1 MVCIFGGEQFMN
13 TTQIEEMGINQ
24 LEHLFLRT
32 KFIRPVLNKMDK
44 YPIWDGEII
53 VYKTQNMDKEN
64 IYFRIPVQV
73 KSELI
78 KTKQDMN
85 KYSISLL
92 DLEKYSTEGGVL
104 FIKVIYDENNDKSY
118 FYMKNIMKGDISDI
132 LKSVSKKQETKKI
145 ELMEVSVNDII
156 PLCMNFNLHRQLQM
170 QLPTI
175 SNDYQIRNM
184 SDIRTFGYINQIND
198 ILKTEQYV
206 YVKTGFN
213 LYAYVGK
220 VRFDV
225 IYNTDFVEIR
235 TKKKKY
241 YDKVISLFEKDKQSI
256 KINNYV
262 KIKNQKI
269 CISNVDNLNATLV
282 DTIYDLE
289 FVLDLYQNKNI
300 KIGNNDYI
308 YFEFES
314 NDVQIKSKIKHV
326 ENNLKFFKGAATI
339 LERLNIPLN
348 LVKIKNVIED
358 EKNVCKVDKIINNNQ
373 LIKLSD
379 IDSKIV
385 VKYVKILGYFFLI
398 YFVRQ
403 ENGAYKGY
411 NFLHD
416 DFVYDNLVVEDNGKI
431 QLCRY
436 FNLPCKVLSNMII
449 EKEDV
454 IKEIKNVTKNE
465 TTDIYINN
473 LMLEFIKAYDINND
487 KKYLFIAT
495 EINKILRKQRDFYNE
510 NLFKINKFQILK
522 RLNKLSD
529 SNKNNI
535 LKMKLADNEEKMFKC
550 SCCLLLDDYDEFMIY
565 FDTLSNEEKKLYCN
579 WAIFNLLDEK
589 NKQQVYHRLEMVDNL
604 KS

>member
-1 MVCIFGGEQFMN
+1 MN

-32 KFIRPVLNKMDK
+32 KFIKPVLNKMDK

-73 KSELI
+73 KSELM
-78 KTKQDMN
+78 KVKQDIE
-85 KYSISLL
+85 KYSVSLS

-104 FIKVIYDENNDKSY
+104 FIKVIYDEDSDKSY
-118 FYMKNIMKGDISDI
+118 FYMRNIMKGDINDI
-132 LKSVSKKQETKKI
+132 LKSVSEKQKTKKI
-145 ELMEVSVNDII
+145 ELIEVTVEDII

-175 SNDYQIRNM
+175 SNDYQIQNV
-184 SDIRTFGYINQIND
+184 SDIHTFGYINQIND
-198 ILKTEQYV
+198 ILKTEQYA

-220 VRFDV
+220 VRFDI
-225 IYNTDFVEIR
+225 IYNTDFIEIS

-241 YDKVISLFEKDKQSI
+241 YDRVISLFEKDRQSI

-262 KIKNQKI
+262 EIQNQKL
-269 CISNVDNLNATLV
+269 CISNNDNLDATLA

-314 NDVQIKSKIKHV
+314 EEVQIEDKIKHV

-348 LVKIKNVIED
+348 MVRIKNVIED
-358 EKNVCKVDKIINNNQ
+358 EKNVCKIDEIINNNR
-373 LIKLSD
+373 LIILND
-379 IDSKIV
+379 IESEFVVDS
-385 VKYVKILGYFFLI
+385 VKILGYIFLI

-403 ENGAYKGY
+403 KNGAYKGY
-411 NFLHD
+411 DFIHD
-416 DFVYDNLVVEDNGKI
+416 DFVYDNLVVEDNEKI
-431 QLCRY
+431 QLSRY
-436 FNLPCKVLSNMII
+436 FNLPCEVLSNMII
-449 EKEDV
+449 EKENV
-454 IKEIKNVTKNE
+454 IKEIKNATKNE
-465 TTDIYINN
+465 ATDTYINN

-487 KKYLFIAT
+487 KNYLFIAT
-495 EINKILRKQRDFYNE
+495 EINKILRKQRNFYNE
-510 NLFKINKFQILK
+510 KLFKINKFQILK

-529 SNKNNI
+529 SDKNNI
-535 LKMKLADNEEKMFKC
+535 LKMKLDDNEEKMFKC

-565 FDTLSNEEKKLYCN
+565 FYTLSNEEKKWYCN
-579 WAIFNLLDEK
+579 WAIFNLLDDK
-589 NKQQVYHRLEMVDNL
+589 NKQQIYHKLEMLDNL

>member
-1 MVCIFGGEQFMN
+1 MN

-44 YPIWDGEII
+44 YPIWDGELI
-53 VYKTQNMDKEN
+53 VYKTQDMDKEN
-64 IYFRIPVQV
+64 IHFRIPVQV
-73 KSELI
+73 KSELM
-78 KTKQDMN
+78 KVKQDIE
-85 KYSISLL
+85 KYSVSLS

-104 FIKVIYDENNDKSY
+104 FIKVIYDEDSDKSY
-118 FYMKNIMKGDISDI
+118 FYMKNIMKGDINDI
-132 LKSVSKKQETKKI
+132 LTGISEKQKTKKI
-145 ELMEVSVNDII
+145 ELIEVTVEDII

-175 SNDYQIRNM
+175 SNDYQIQNM
-184 SDIRTFGYINQIND
+184 NDIHTFGYINQIND
-198 ILKTEQYV
+198 ILKTDQYA

-225 IYNTDFVEIR
+225 IYNTDFVEIG
-235 TKKKKY
+235 TKNKKY

-262 KIKNQKI
+262 EIQNQKL
-269 CISNVDNLNATLV
+269 CISNNDNLDATLE

-289 FVLDLYQNKNI
+289 FVLDLYKNKNI
-300 KIGNNDYI
+300 KIGNNDCI
-308 YFEFES
+308 YFKFES
-314 NDVQIKSKIKHV
+314 EDAQIENKIKHV
-326 ENNLKFFKGAATI
+326 ENNLKFFKGAAII

-358 EKNVCKVDKIINNNQ
+358 EKNVCKIDQIINNNR
-373 LIKLSD
+373 LIVLND
-379 IDSKIV
+379 IDSEIV
-385 VKYVKILGYFFLI
+385 VDSVKILGYIFLI

-416 DFVYDNLVVEDNGKI
+416 DFVYDNLVVEENEKI
-431 QLCRY
+431 QLSRY
-436 FNLPCKVLSNMII
+436 FNLPCEILSNLILK
-449 EKEDV
+449 KEEV
-454 IKEIKNVTKNE
+454 IKEIKNTTKNE
-465 TTDIYINN
+465 TTNTYINN

-487 KKYLFIAT
+487 KNYLLIAT
-495 EINKILRKQRDFYNE
+495 EINKILRKQRSFYNE
-510 NLFKINKFQILK
+510 DLFKINKFQILK
-522 RLNKLSD
+522 RLNKLSESD
-529 SNKNNI
+529 RNNI
-535 LKMKLADNEEKMFKC
+535 LKMKLDDNNEKLFKC

-565 FDTLSNEEKKLYCN
+565 FDTLTEEDKIKYCN
-579 WAIFNLLDEK
+579 WAIFNLLDDK
-589 NKQQVYHRLEMVDNL
+589 NKQQIYHQLELLDNL

>member
-1 MVCIFGGEQFMN
+1 MN
-13 TTQIEEMGINQ
+13 ATQIEEMGINQ

-73 KSELI
+73 KSELM
-78 KTKQDMN
+78 KVKQDIE
-85 KYSISLL
+85 KYSVSLS

-104 FIKVIYDENNDKSY
+104 FIKVIYDEDNDKSF
-118 FYMKNIMKGDISDI
+118 FYMKNIMKGDINDI
-132 LKSVSKKQETKKI
+132 LKSVSEKQKTKKI
-145 ELMEVSVNDII
+145 ELIEVTVEDII

-175 SNDYQIRNM
+175 SNDYQIQNI
-184 SDIRTFGYINQIND
+184 SDIHTFGYINQIND
-198 ILKTEQYV
+198 ILKAEQYA

-220 VRFDV
+220 VRFDI
-225 IYNTDFVEIR
+225 IYNTDFIEIS

-241 YDKVISLFEKDKQSI
+241 YDKVISLFEKDRQSI

-262 KIKNQKI
+262 EIQNQKL
-269 CISNVDNLNATLV
+269 CISNNDNPDATLA

-314 NDVQIKSKIKHV
+314 EEVQIEDKIKHV

-348 LVKIKNVIED
+348 LVRIKNVIED
-358 EKNVCKVDKIINNNQ
+358 EKNVCKIDQIINNNQ
-373 LIKLSD
+373 LIRLND
-379 IDSKIV
+379 IESKTIV
-385 VKYVKILGYFFLI
+385 NSVEILGYVFLI

-416 DFVYDNLVVEDNGKI
+416 NFVYDNLVVEDNGKI

-436 FNLPCKVLSNMII
+436 FNLPCEILSKMIL
-449 EKEDV
+449 KTEDV
-454 IKEIKNVTKNE
+454 IKEIKSTTKNE
-465 TTDIYINN
+465 TTNVYINN
-473 LMLEFIKAYDINND
+473 LMLEFIKAYDMNND
-487 KKYLFIAT
+487 KNYLSIAT
-495 EINKILRKQRDFYNE
+495 EINKILRKQRNFYNE

-529 SNKNNI
+529 SDKNNI
-535 LKMKLADNEEKMFKC
+535 LKMKLGDNEEKMLKC

-579 WAIFNLLDEK
+579 WAIFNLLDDEY
-589 NKQQVYHRLEMVDNL
+589 KQQIYHKLEMLDNL
-604 KS
+604 KL

>member
-1 MVCIFGGEQFMN
+1 MN

-73 KSELI
+73 KSELM
-78 KTKQDMN
+78 KVKQDIE
-85 KYSISLL
+85 KYSVSLS

-104 FIKVIYDENNDKSY
+104 FIKVIYDEDSDKSY
-118 FYMKNIMKGDISDI
+118 FYMKNIMKGDINDI
-132 LKSVSKKQETKKI
+132 LKNASEKQKTKKI
-145 ELMEVSVNDII
+145 ELIEVTVEDII

-175 SNDYQIRNM
+175 SNDYQIQNI
-184 SDIRTFGYINQIND
+184 SDIHTFGYINQIND
-198 ILKTEQYV
+198 ILKNEQYA

-220 VRFDV
+220 VRFDI
-225 IYNTDFVEIR
+225 IYNTDFIEIS

-241 YDKVISLFEKDKQSI
+241 YDRVISLFEKDRQSI

-262 KIKNQKI
+262 EIQNQKL
-269 CISNVDNLNATLV
+269 CISNNDNLDATLA

-314 NDVQIKSKIKHV
+314 EEVQIEAKIKHV

-348 LVKIKNVIED
+348 FVKIKNVIED
-358 EKNVCKVDKIINNNQ
+358 EKDVCKIDEIINNNQ
-373 LIKLSD
+373 LIRLND
-379 IDSKIV
+379 IESKTIV
-385 VKYVKILGYFFLI
+385 NSVEILGYVFLI

-416 DFVYDNLVVEDNGKI
+416 NFVYDNLVVEDNGKI

-436 FNLPCKVLSNMII
+436 FNLPCEILSKMIL
-449 EKEDV
+449 KTEDV
-454 IKEIKNVTKNE
+454 IKEIKSTTKNE
-465 TTDIYINN
+465 TTNVYINN
-473 LMLEFIKAYDINND
+473 LMLEFIKAYDLNND
-487 KKYLFIAT
+487 KNYLSIAT
-495 EINKILRKQRDFYNE
+495 EINKILRKQRNFYNE

-522 RLNKLSD
+522 RLNKLSASD
-529 SNKNNI
+529 KNNI
-535 LKMKLADNEEKMFKC
+535 LKMKLGDNEEKMFKC

-565 FDTLSNEEKKLYCN
+565 FDTLPNEEKKLYCN
-579 WAIFNLLDEK
+579 WAIFNLLDNE
-589 NKQQVYHRLEMVDNL
+589 NKQQIYHKLEMLDNL
-604 KS
+604 KL

>member
-1 MVCIFGGEQFMN
+1 MN

-24 LEHLFLRT
+24 LGHLFLRT

-53 VYKTQNMDKEN
+53 VYKNQDMNKEN

-73 KSELI
+73 KSELM
-78 KTKQDMN
+78 KVKQDIE
-85 KYSISLL
+85 KYSVSLS

-104 FIKVIYDENNDKSY
+104 FIKVIYDEDSDKSY
-118 FYMKNIMKGDISDI
+118 FYMKNIMKGDINDI
-132 LKSVSKKQETKKI
+132 LKKVSEKQKTKKI
-145 ELMEVSVNDII
+145 ELIEVTVEDII

-170 QLPTI
+170 QLPII
-175 SNDYQIRNM
+175 SNDYQIQNI
-184 SDIRTFGYINQIND
+184 SDIHTFGYINQIND
-198 ILKTEQYV
+198 ILKTDQYA

-225 IYNTDFVEIR
+225 IYNTDFVEIG
-235 TKKKKY
+235 TKNKKY
-241 YDKVISLFEKDKQSI
+241 YDRVISLFEKDKQSI

-262 KIKNQKI
+262 EIQNQKL
-269 CISNVDNLNATLV
+269 CISNNDNLDATLA

-289 FVLDLYQNKNI
+289 FVLDLYKNKNI
-300 KIGNNDYI
+300 KIGNNDCI
-308 YFEFES
+308 YFKFES
-314 NDVQIKSKIKHV
+314 EEIQIENKIKHV
-326 ENNLKFFKGAATI
+326 ENNLKFFKGAAII

-358 EKNVCKVDKIINNNQ
+358 EKNVCKIDQIINNNR
-373 LIKLSD
+373 LIVLNN
-379 IDSKIV
+379 IDSEIV
-385 VKYVKILGYFFLI
+385 VDSVKILGYIFLI

-416 DFVYDNLVVEDNGKI
+416 DFVYDNLVVEENEKI
-431 QLCRY
+431 QLSRY
-436 FNLPCKVLSNMII
+436 FNLPCEILSNMILK
-449 EKEDV
+449 KEEV
-454 IKEIKNVTKNE
+454 IKEIKNTTKNE
-465 TTDIYINN
+465 TTNTYINN

-487 KKYLFIAT
+487 KNYLLIAT
-495 EINKILRKQRDFYNE
+495 EINKILRKQRSFYNE
-510 NLFKINKFQILK
+510 DLFKINKFQILK
-522 RLNKLSD
+522 RLNKLSESD
-529 SNKNNI
+529 RNNI
-535 LKMKLADNEEKMFKC
+535 LKMKLDDNNEKLFKC

-565 FDTLSNEEKKLYCN
+565 FDTLTEEDKIKYCN
-579 WAIFNLLDEK
+579 WAIFNLLDDK
-589 NKQQVYHRLEMVDNL
+589 NKQQIYHQLELLDNL

>member
-1 MVCIFGGEQFMN
+1 MN

-53 VYKTQNMDKEN
+53 VYKTQDMDKEN

-73 KSELI
+73 KSELM
-78 KTKQDMN
+78 KVKQDIE
-85 KYSISLL
+85 KYSVSLS

-104 FIKVIYDENNDKSY
+104 FIKVIYDEDSDKSY
-118 FYMKNIMKGDISDI
+118 FYMKNIMKGDINDI
-132 LKSVSKKQETKKI
+132 LTGISEKQKTKKI
-145 ELMEVSVNDII
+145 ELIEVTVEDII

-170 QLPTI
+170 QLPSI
-175 SNDYQIRNM
+175 SNDYQIQNM
-184 SDIRTFGYINQIND
+184 NDIHTFGYINQIND
-198 ILKTEQYV
+198 ILKTDQYA

-225 IYNTDFVEIR
+225 IYNTDFVEIG
-235 TKKKKY
+235 TKNKKY

-262 KIKNQKI
+262 EIQNQKL
-269 CISNVDNLNATLV
+269 CISNNDNLDATLE

-289 FVLDLYQNKNI
+289 FVLDLYKNKNI
-300 KIGNNDYI
+300 KIGNNDCF
-308 YFEFES
+308 YFKFES
-314 NDVQIKSKIKHV
+314 EDVQIENKIKHV
-326 ENNLKFFKGAATI
+326 ENNLKFFKGAAII

-358 EKNVCKVDKIINNNQ
+358 EKNVCKIDQIINNNR
-373 LIKLSD
+373 LIVLND
-379 IDSKIV
+379 IDSEIV
-385 VKYVKILGYFFLI
+385 VDSVKILGYIFLI

-416 DFVYDNLVVEDNGKI
+416 DFVYDNLVVEENEKI
-431 QLCRY
+431 QLSRY
-436 FNLPCKVLSNMII
+436 FNLPCEILSNMILK
-449 EKEDV
+449 KEEV
-454 IKEIKNVTKNE
+454 IKEIKNTTKNE
-465 TTDIYINN
+465 ITNTYINN

-487 KKYLFIAT
+487 KNYLLIAT
-495 EINKILRKQRDFYNE
+495 EINKILRKQRSFYNE
-510 NLFKINKFQILK
+510 DLFKINKFQILK
-522 RLNKLSD
+522 RLNKLSESD
-529 SNKNNI
+529 RNNI
-535 LKMKLADNEEKMFKC
+535 LKMKLDDNNEKLFKC

-565 FDTLSNEEKKLYCN
+565 FDTLTEEDKIKYCD
-579 WAIFNLLDEK
+579 WAIFNLLDDK
-589 NKQQVYHRLEMVDNL
+589 NKQQIYHQLELLDNL